1 MSVAKVIELK
11 AGSKKSFEA
20 AIKKGVAQASKT
32 INNIKGVWVAD
43 QEAVVEDG
51 EVVEFRVLMKVTF
64 VVKG

>member
-32 INNIKGVWVAD
+32 IKDIRGVWVAD
-43 QEAVVEDG
+43 QEAVVENG
-51 EVVEFRVLMKVTF
+51 EVVEFRVLMKLTF
-64 VVKG
+64 VVKD